1 MFSSNIHHQDVE
13 NNENCN
19 GRGGLHASFVY
30 LTQKG
35 NASVEYLQTFL
46 TENYVI
52 FIELYFKATCK
63 NAHSLGMVT
72 FWNKINAAIER
83 ITGL

>member
-13 NNENCN
+13 NDENCN
-19 GRGGLHASFVY
+19 GQGELHASLIY

-35 NASVEYLQTFL
+35 NASVELQFLEYLQTFL

-52 FIELYFKATCK
+52 FIELYFKATMQKCPFFR
-63 NAHSLGMVT
+63 NGNIL
-72 FWNKINAAIER
+72 E
-83 ITGL
+83 